1 MDREKIR
8 QLQAQRAIDR
18 AQRWQRQYRRTTV
31 TGKVIL
37 IGIAL
42 VAMVV
47 ITALSGLVR

>member
-8 QLQAQRAIDR
+8 RLQAQRATHR
-18 AQRWQRQYRRTTV
+18 ALRWQRQYQRATL